1 VEVVRSREELRR
13 ALAALSRPLGLVPT
27 MGWLHAG
34 HRSLIAQAR
43 EECAAVAV
51 SIFVNPRQFDDPG
64 DLARYPRGE
73 AADLALCAGAGAD
86 LVWIPGVDDV
96 YPPGF
101 DTLVTVERLAAP
113 LEGAARP
120 HHFAG
125 VTTVVAVLFGVV
137 RPDRA
142 YFGEKDGQQLRVID
156 RMVRDLGITEIVRCP
171 TVREPDGLALS
182 SRNVHLSPED
192 RAAAAILARALFA
205 GRAAYGG
212 GERSADAIRAI
223 VRTVLSTEARADV
236 DYVSLADDA
245 TLEELTVVERPALL
259 SLAVR
264 FGTTRLIDN
273 VRLG

>member
-1 VEVVRSREELRR
+1 
-13 ALAALSRPLGLVPT
+13 
-27 MGWLHAG
+27 
-34 HRSLIAQAR
+34 
-43 EECAAVAV
+43 AV

-86 LVWIPGVDDV
+86 VLWIPGVDDV

-101 DTLVTVERLAAP
+101 DTLVTVERLAGP

-120 HHFAG
+120 HHLAG

-192 RAAAAILARALFA
+192 RAAAGILARALFA
-205 GRAAYGG
+205 GRAAYDG

>member
-1 VEVVRSREELRR
+1 
-13 ALAALSRPLGLVPT
+13 
-27 MGWLHAG
+27 M
-34 HRSLIAQAR
+34 
-43 EECAAVAV
+43 
-51 SIFVNPRQFDDPG
+51 
-64 DLARYPRGE
+64 
-73 AADLALCAGAGAD
+73 
-86 LVWIPGVDDV
+86 
-96 YPPGF
+96 
-101 DTLVTVERLAAP
+101 
-113 LEGAARP
+113 
-120 HHFAG
+120 
-125 VTTVVAVLFGVV
+125 VAVLFGVV

-192 RAAAAILARALFA
+192 RAAAGILARALFA
-205 GRAAYGG
+205 GRAAHDG

-223 VRTVLSTEARADV
+223 VRTVLSTEARAHV